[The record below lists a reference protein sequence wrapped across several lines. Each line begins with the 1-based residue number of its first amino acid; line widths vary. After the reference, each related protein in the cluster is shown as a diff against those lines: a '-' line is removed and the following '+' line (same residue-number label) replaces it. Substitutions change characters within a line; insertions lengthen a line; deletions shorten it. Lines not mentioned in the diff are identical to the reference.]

1 MAAKNPY
8 VLTAFIFVVI
18 LFVGRKFFHWG
29 EISSAFVLLFFFLVT
44 IGIRLDDIVKRIS
57 TTNDRLDRLLKLH
70 AGSVCAPDVA
80 GDPPDGNLSSDNG
93 AVSPKGEGSPT

>member
-8 VLTAFIFVVI
+8 VLTAFIFVII

-44 IGIRLDDIVKRIS
+44 IGIRLDDIVKRIGA
-57 TTNDRLDRLLKLH
+57 TNDRLDSLLKLH
-70 AGSVCAPDVA
+70 AGSVCAPGVA
-80 GDPPDGNLSSDNG
+80 GEPPEGHPLSDNG
-93 AVSPKGEGSPT
+93 AVSPKGEGSST